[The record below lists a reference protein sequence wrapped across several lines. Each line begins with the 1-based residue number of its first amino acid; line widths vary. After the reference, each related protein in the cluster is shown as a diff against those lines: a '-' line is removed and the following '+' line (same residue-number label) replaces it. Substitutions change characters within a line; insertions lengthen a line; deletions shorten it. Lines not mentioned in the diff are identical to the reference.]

1 MIDLEHFR
9 ATPLEREPFG
19 HLVVPRFIRSDAMAE
34 LERDFPSISKA
45 GSFPLSELSSGPA
58 FGKLVD
64 ELHGDAFRKAVESK
78 LEIDLTGRPTMLTV
92 RGHARGKD
100 GRIHTDST
108 WKLVTLLIYMN
119 GSWPHEGGH
128 LRLLRSP
135 NNLDDYFADIR
146 PEHATAV
153 LFRCSPNAWHGHTP
167 YVGERRAIQLN
178 WVEDESWV
186 RREQGRHRW
195 SSKLKRI
202 FSRAPTT

>member
-1 MIDLEHFR
+1 M
-9 ATPLEREPFG
+9 
-19 HLVVPRFIRSDAMAE
+19 
-34 LERDFPSISKA
+34 
-45 GSFPLSELSSGPA
+45 
-58 FGKLVD
+58 
-64 ELHGDAFRKAVESK
+64 
-78 LEIDLTGRPTMLTV
+78 
-92 RGHARGKD
+92 RGHARAKD

-108 WKLVTLLIYMN
+108 WKLVTLLLYIS
-119 GSWPHEGGH
+119 GAWPHEGGH

-135 NNLDDYFADIR
+135 KSLDDYFADIR

-153 LFRCSPNAWHGHTP
+153 LFRCSENAWHGHTP

-202 FSRAPTT
+202 FSGAPTT